1 MKTKETNWN
10 DKNTQLKDNSLS
22 LLKYTLFC
30 LSRGKIHEIPT
41 DKIEILISKLEVD
54 LYGNGYYIAR
64 LKRENKI

>member
-1 MKTKETNWN
+1 MKTKQTNWN
-10 DKNTQLKDNSLS
+10 DKDTQLKDNSLS

-30 LSRGKIHEIPT
+30 LNRGKIHEIPT

-54 LYGNGYYIAR
+54 LYGNGYYTVR